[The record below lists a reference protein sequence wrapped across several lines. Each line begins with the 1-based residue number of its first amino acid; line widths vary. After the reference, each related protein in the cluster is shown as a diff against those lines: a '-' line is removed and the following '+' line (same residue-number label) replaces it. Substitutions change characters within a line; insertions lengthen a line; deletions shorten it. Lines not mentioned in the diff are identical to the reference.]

1 MQAQGERSWGRWEL
15 LSRSLSGVKVLWC
28 KHCDNSLNWPVQLG
42 SRSFAVLEVASG
54 LRAALCVWGQ
64 TSPGHRFCFAQIRS
78 FGLRASGENGCDVQH
93 NCGLL
98 RS

>member
-42 SRSFAVLEVASG
+42 SRSFAVLEAAMDFVLPFASG
-54 LRAALCVWGQ
+54 AKRLQDTGSV
-64 TSPGHRFCFAQIRS
+64 
-78 FGLRASGENGCDVQH
+78 
-93 NCGLL
+93 LL
-98 RS
+98 RSGVLG